1 MPGPGSYW
9 IGKEER
15 KEVLEVLASGHLF
28 RYGDLNDPNFT
39 RKVYLLEQEFARYV
53 GTPYALA
60 TSSGTGALMCCLLA
74 VGLKPGDEVIV
85 PAYTFVATYSAAIFL
100 GLVPVLAEIDSSL
113 DIDPADVERRITP
126 RTRAIMPVH
135 MLGNPCDMDC
145 ILAIARKHNLLVI
158 EDACQAAGGSY
169 KGRKLGSFGDMAGFS
184 LNVFKT
190 ITAGD
195 GGLVAAST
203 EQYYKRAFGV
213 HDQGHTPLRAGV
225 EVGRRCILGL
235 NFRMNELTGAVALAQ
250 LRKIDG
256 IISTLR
262 EKKRKLKE
270 LISNV
275 PGTRFRKLNDE
286 QGECATL
293 LTVLFDDPC
302 RAAGVARALGTK
314 TVDQSGWHV
323 YANMEH
329 VDRFLEEIGQPH
341 GKGACPRTD
350 DILSRAINLSVGV
363 VDPGLGAAFGITI
376 NSTDAE
382 IAQAAKRFRA
392 ACDGTKANGK
402 TSTGM
407 SRRERELAST
417 HLS

>member
-1 MPGPGSYW
+1 
-9 IGKEER
+9 
-15 KEVLEVLASGHLF
+15 
-28 RYGDLNDPNFT
+28 
-39 RKVYLLEQEFARYV
+39 
-53 GTPYALA
+53 
-60 TSSGTGALMCCLLA
+60 
-74 VGLKPGDEVIV
+74 
-85 PAYTFVATYSAAIFL
+85 
-100 GLVPVLAEIDSSL
+100 
-113 DIDPADVERRITP
+113 
-126 RTRAIMPVH
+126 
-135 MLGNPCDMDC
+135 
-145 ILAIARKHNLLVI
+145 
-158 EDACQAAGGSY
+158 
-169 KGRKLGSFGDMAGFS
+169 
-184 LNVFKT
+184 
-190 ITAGD
+190 
-195 GGLVAAST
+195 
-203 EQYYKRAFGV
+203 
-213 HDQGHTPLRAGV
+213 
-225 EVGRRCILGL
+225 
-235 NFRMNELTGAVALAQ
+235 
-250 LRKIDG
+250 
-256 IISTLR
+256 
-262 EKKRKLKE
+262 
-270 LISNV
+270 
-275 PGTRFRKLNDE
+275 
-286 QGECATL
+286 L